1 MPRII
6 ATASSL
12 PSTYYEQTLLAQTLE
27 HYIASL
33 ERPFEGLWLVA
44 DIFKNAK
51 VRGRHFAIPL
61 DSFYEPLDIGQG
73 HRRMVE
79 ERNALCANALSRL
92 FEKSG
97 VAASDITQLTS
108 VTSVMSIPSV
118 DAEMMNRFG
127 FRRDLKRAPLLGLGC
142 QAGAAGISRVTDY
155 LRGHPREA
163 AILLGVEMGS
173 SIWAGPLQRDLEH
186 LIEQL
191 QRDSAVYPV
200 ILSQVVA
207 ASLFGDGAAA
217 LLMVGDEHPLAT
229 KPGPRVVDTRS
240 VFVPG
245 TVGLMG
251 MNMEDAGP
259 RNVLGVDVPEMAS
272 RTFAE
277 GLGTLLAEHAVDA
290 SRVAHW
296 FIHPGG
302 PKVLQELQ
310 AATRL
315 PDAALAPSWSVL
327 HDVGNLSSATV
338 LHMLDQHHDANG
350 AKAGELGLLTAMG
363 PGFSEEL
370 VLLQW

>member
-12 PSTYYEQTLLAQTLE
+12 PSTYYEQELLAQTLE
-27 HYIASL
+27 NYIASL
-33 ERPFEGLWLVA
+33 ELPFEGLWLVR

-51 VRGRHFAIPL
+51 VQGRHFAIPL
-61 DSFYEPLDIGQG
+61 DSFYEPPDFGEG
-73 HRRMVE
+73 HRLMVE
-79 ERNALCANALSRL
+79 KRNELCAGALSRL

-97 VAASDITQLTS
+97 LAPSDIRHIAS

-127 FRRDLKRAPLLGLGC
+127 FRKDLKRVPILGLGC
-142 QAGAAGISRVTDY
+142 QAGAAGISRVADY

-173 SIWAGPLQRDLEH
+173 SIWAGPLQRDLAH
-186 LIEQL
+186 LLKHL
-191 QRDSAVYPV
+191 QRDSAVYSTL
-200 ILSQVVA
+200 ISQIVA
-207 ASLFGDGAAA
+207 SSLFGDGAAA

-229 KPGPRVVDTRS
+229 KAGPRVVDTRS
-240 VFVPG
+240 FFVPG

-259 RNVLGVDVPEMAS
+259 RNVLGVEVPEMAS

-277 GLGTLLAEHAVDA
+277 GLAGLLSEHALSVP
-290 SRVAHW
+290 RIAHW

-302 PKVLQELQ
+302 PKVLQEIQ
-310 AATRL
+310 SAAQL
-315 PDAALAPSWSVL
+315 PDSALAPSWGVL
-327 HDVGNLSSATV
+327 NEVGNLSSATV
-338 LHMLDQHHDANG
+338 LYMLGQHSG
-350 AKAGELGLLTAMG
+350 AQAGDVGLLTAMG